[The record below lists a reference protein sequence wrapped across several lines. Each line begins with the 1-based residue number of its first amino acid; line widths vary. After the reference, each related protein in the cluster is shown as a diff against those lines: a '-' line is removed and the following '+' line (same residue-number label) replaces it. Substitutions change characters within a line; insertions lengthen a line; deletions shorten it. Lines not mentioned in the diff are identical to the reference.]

1 MKGKLLTALY
11 LASCVASVNVYATD
25 TNPSWYVLP
34 QVGVMAPD
42 ETTMGIFAALK
53 MGKQMTDNIDVQI
66 GVSRGVAKDEAAG
79 YLNSKYSQDALTVEG
94 LYFLSRDTWRPFVQ
108 AGIGYGRDKFTAEG
122 MPIFAQQ
129 TGQSSLYQNRDE
141 SSSSVL
147 GSFGLG
153 LQYAQTPNR
162 FLQLDARYLLSDSNT
177 DKSNLYIALGVAF
190 NLEAAPVK
198 ALPVVV
204 PEPVVEAPA
213 PVVVP
218 EPVVEAPAPV
228 VVPEPVVVAKKP
240 QVTLHNLKSD
250 NLFAKGSSQLT
261 PRASKDLANALVAAN
276 IDVTKLSKVTVI
288 GHADRTGNAA
298 INQKISERRAEAV
311 KVLLVG
317 KGVSATIIQTIGRGT
332 TESVTTI
339 KDFLNTL
346 KGNKVA
352 SCLAPDRRIV
362 ITAE

>member
-198 ALPVVV
+198 A
-204 PEPVVEAPA
+204 
-213 PVVVP
+213 
-218 EPVVEAPAPV
+218 
-228 VVPEPVVVAKKP
+228 
-240 QVTLHNLKSD
+240 
-250 NLFAKGSSQLT
+250 
-261 PRASKDLANALVAAN
+261 
-276 IDVTKLSKVTVI
+276 
-288 GHADRTGNAA
+288 
-298 INQKISERRAEAV
+298 
-311 KVLLVG
+311 
-317 KGVSATIIQTIGRGT
+317 
-332 TESVTTI
+332 
-339 KDFLNTL
+339 
-346 KGNKVA
+346 
-352 SCLAPDRRIV
+352 
-362 ITAE
+362 

>member
-34 QVGVMAPD
+34 QVGVVAPD

-218 EPVVEAPAPV
+218 EPVV
-228 VVPEPVVVAKKP
+228 VAKKP

-288 GHADRTGNAA
+288 GHAD

-317 KGVSATIIQTIGRGT
+317 KGVSATIIQTIGRGA
-332 TESVTTI
+332 TEPVTTI
-339 KDFLNTL
+339 KDCPKTL
-346 KGNKVA
+346 KGIKLS

>member
-204 PEPVVEAPA
+204 PEPVV
-213 PVVVP
+213 
-218 EPVVEAPAPV
+218 
-228 VVPEPVVVAKKP
+228 VAKKP

-317 KGVSATIIQTIGRGT
+317 KGVSATIIQTIGRGA
-332 TESVTTI
+332 TEPVTTI
-339 KDFLNTL
+339 KDCPKTL
-346 KGNKVA
+346 KGIKLS